1 MEKLELKHLAA
12 YLPYG
17 LKIKGEQFIHTMV
30 IDMMT
35 VTTKEIGI
43 WFLLNSKIQS
53 LKLMLRPLSD
63 LNNLK
68 NEINLHSINMLIGR
82 NGVYGDIEVE
92 LCNGEIIF
100 VTESDPFSTY
110 DRAKEIDLN
119 VFQTVMNELMKG
131 HFDVFGL
138 IDKDLAIDINTIEP

>member
-1 MEKLELKHLAA
+1 MKKLELKHLAP

-17 LKIKGEQFIHTMV
+17 MKALCTQDIEGV
-30 IDMMT
+30 LY
-35 VTTKEIGI
+35 KEINLTERFYSMPTAI
-43 WFLLNSKIQS
+43 LTNFKII
-53 LKLMLRPLSD
+53 LRPLSD
-63 LNNLK
+63 LNNIN
-68 NEINLHSINMLIGR
+68 NEINLHTINMLIGR

-119 VFQTVMNELMKG
+119 VFQTVMNELLKG

-138 IDKDLAIDINTIEP
+138 INQNLAIDINTI